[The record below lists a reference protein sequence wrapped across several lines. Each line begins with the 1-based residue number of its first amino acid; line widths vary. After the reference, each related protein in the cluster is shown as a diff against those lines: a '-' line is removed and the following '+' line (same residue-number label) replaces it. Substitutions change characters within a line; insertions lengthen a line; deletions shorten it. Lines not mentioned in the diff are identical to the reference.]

1 MISFSRCPFIFP
13 SLTPVGTAA
22 PSAAFGTL
30 PPAQP
35 RRFLLM
41 LKQQPPTLSR
51 CILISARA
59 AAEFHLGKR
68 SGMDLSAAPAPSRRW
83 VGNAGRV
90 CGSRGEFPGNRYLA
104 RPSQPAGRERGA
116 GSGFGLC
123 PHPLESR
130 RAERSGRERSRSD
143 PAAIPQRSR
152 HGEHRL
158 RPAGSRRLPGL
169 LPKET
174 LAEEGVSTPLRLGAV
189 GAGLASRR
197 DLSRGMHPAGISYF
211 PVGSGVLGAARARD
225 QLAPSAWDGIL
236 SRLAGNASPR
246 EKRHC
251 VNFCLGN

>member
-1 MISFSRCPFIFP
+1 MIFFSRCPFIFP

-158 RPAGSRRLPGL
+158 RPAGSQRLPSSFRRKPSL
-169 LPKET
+169 KKE
-174 LAEEGVSTPLRLGAV
+174 
-189 GAGLASRR
+189 
-197 DLSRGMHPAGISYF
+197 
-211 PVGSGVLGAARARD
+211 
-225 QLAPSAWDGIL
+225 
-236 SRLAGNASPR
+236 
-246 EKRHC
+246 
-251 VNFCLGN
+251 